1 MGVLPVPRRPGA
13 TEGGVSAGK
22 VTYVAQYQASS
33 KAADAPDIEAAMYDA
48 LFVSVEAKRVA
59 GGQYTKDKERGD
71 PKLEWN
77 FKLLDD
83 DGAVIRND
91 NEESENFGKPVIVS
105 KLTGV
110 GFNIASKTVPGE
122 VKLLKALLT
131 PAEFA
136 AFEAGA
142 PTPADDKDAPEG
154 LVGRKVQVE
163 VFIKENGWPGV
174 GNVIAARK
182 PKKATKAADSDE

>member
-1 MGVLPVPRRPGA
+1 
-13 TEGGVSAGK
+13 
-22 VTYVAQYQASS
+22 
-33 KAADAPDIEAAMYDA
+33 MYDA
-48 LFVSVEAKRVA
+48 LFVGVESKRVA
-59 GGQYTKDKERGD
+59 GGQYTKDKEKGD

-91 NEESENFGKPVIVS
+91 NEDSENFGKPVIVS

-136 AFEAGA
+136 AFEAGEGTPDSEEEA
-142 PTPADDKDAPEG
+142 PAG
-154 LVGRKVQVE
+154 LIGRKVQVE
-163 VFIKENGWPGV
+163 VFVKENGWPGV

-182 PKKATKAADSDE
+182 PKKASAAAASE